1 MPSRRIPRFG
11 NIEEHPRFSSRN
23 RHHLAF
29 ANCQLPVSEYQL
41 LEYRSEIAIL
51 SLSDRLGFSKPGA
64 NDNLANITS
73 KPTLESG
80 MESPA
85 ASQHR
90 LVAQPNSPI
99 DAFSSLLAPIHPF
112 MVISSLLVAKGHTMI
127 RRGILMGDEIMNPSA
142 AASLLCYGETCALHA
157 CATTLTRPLLTDYL
171 PSGTPIS
178 PHCLICIPESP
189 GSKWMHQLMGQAK

>member
-1 MPSRRIPRFG
+1 M
-11 NIEEHPRFSSRN
+11 
-23 RHHLAF
+23 
-29 ANCQLPVSEYQL
+29 SEYQL

-51 SLSDRLGFSKPGA
+51 SLSDRLGFKKPGA

-90 LVAQPNSPI
+90 LVAQPNS
-99 DAFSSLLAPIHPF
+99 PIHPF

-178 PHCLICIPESP
+178 PHGLICIPESP
-189 GSKWMHQLMGQAK
+189 ESKWMHQLMGQAK